1 MHIEKGEVYLAD
13 LGDMKRE
20 DIGKIRPVV
29 IFQNNFL
36 NKMIDESLYRDVV
49 IIPLSSKIVRNDF
62 NFFIKKR
69 DKLEKDSVALCNAI
83 KMINA
88 KRIETNRGVLTKLT
102 QKEIF
107 EIENIL
113 YNLFGCTNKGQI

>member
-1 MHIEKGEVYLAD
+1 MHIEKGEVYLAN
-13 LGDMKRE
+13 LGDMKTE

-36 NKMIDESLYRDVV
+36 NKMIDESLYGDVV

-69 DKLEKDSVALCNAI
+69 DNLQKDSVALCNAI

-88 KRIETNRGVLTKLT
+88 KRIEASKGVLTKLT
-102 QKEIF
+102 QEEMF